1 MEKEPDTFANGVK
14 YEGEW
19 KYDKRDGQGTLIMPD
34 LDAYVGGWKEGKRS
48 GQGTFTLE
56 GGEKNT
62 KVNGQTACVADREL
76 ILLLTVIYTLVNGKI
91 LLLPVVGTTG
101 LEDKKHGLTWTQI
114 GSGFITNQNHR

>member
-1 MEKEPDTFANGVK
+1 
-14 YEGEW
+14 
-19 KYDKRDGQGTLIMPD
+19 MPD
-34 LDAYVGGWKEGKRS
+34 LGAYVGGWKEGKEVDK
-48 GQGTFTLE
+48 GLLLWKVV
-56 GGEKNT
+56 KNT
-62 KVNGQTACVADREL
+62 KVNGQTACVVDREL